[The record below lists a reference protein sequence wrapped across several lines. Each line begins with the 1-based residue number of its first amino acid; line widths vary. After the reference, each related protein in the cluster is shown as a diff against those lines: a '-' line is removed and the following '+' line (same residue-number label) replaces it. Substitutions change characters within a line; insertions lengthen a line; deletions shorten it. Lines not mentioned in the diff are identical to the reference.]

1 MSPWLSQRRVH
12 LVRRSQQS
20 DISLVNGEI
29 RGHTSFSLS
38 AACLKLPAFIKSLI
52 AWCNA
57 DTAANHQ
64 FESYSRGNAS
74 WPSGLVFLYDFAA
87 LWNAFMASFCSFPCV
102 RHAASLFISFIHTTT
117 SMTHLSKAC
126 PDSFH
131 LCSTLYALAAYYQ
144 LFSWHSVNKLAC
156 WNRSP
161 ASSHLVD
168 DDPNHPTDDDPF
180 FSAFASN
187 SSPLDGIVY
196 GIQLGGARAVQV
208 VTQERWRVETP
219 EDSGIF

>member
-1 MSPWLSQRRVH
+1 MLIRPL
-12 LVRRSQQS
+12 L
-20 DISLVNGEI
+20 ISLDPVYGE
-29 RGHTSFSLS
+29 
-38 AACLKLPAFIKSLI
+38 
-52 AWCNA
+52 
-57 DTAANHQ
+57 Q
-64 FESYSRGNAS
+64 S

-102 RHAASLFISFIHTTT
+102 RHAASLDISFVHTTT
-117 SMTHLSKAC
+117 SMTDLSKAC

-144 LFSWHSVNKLAC
+144 LYSWHSISKLAC

-161 ASSHLVD
+161 ASSHLVE

-180 FSAFASN
+180 FSAFASS

-196 GIQLGGARAVQV
+196 GVSDTTLPYGSMKWWRS
-208 VTQERWRVETP
+208 ERWQVETP
-219 EDSGIF
+219 DDSGIF

>member
-1 MSPWLSQRRVH
+1 MNPWLCQH
-12 LVRRSQQS
+12 LVRLVRRFRQS
-20 DISLVNGEI
+20 DISLVESGR

-38 AACLKLPAFIKSLI
+38 AACLKLPALMSSLI

-57 DTAANHQ
+57 DTAAIHQ
-64 FESYSRGNAS
+64 LECYSLGSAS

-102 RHAASLFISFIHTTT
+102 RHAASLYISFIHTRTGDID
-117 SMTHLSKAC
+117 LSKAC

-144 LFSWHSVNKLAC
+144 LFSWHSISKLAC

-161 ASSHLVD
+161 ASSHFVEL
-168 DDPNHPTDDDPF
+168 DPNQPTDDDPF
-180 FSAFASN
+180 FSAFASS

-196 GIQLGGARAVQV
+196 GAILLEQSKWWRI
-208 VTQERWRVETP
+208 ERWQVETP
-219 EDSGIF
+219 GDSGIF

>member
-1 MSPWLSQRRVH
+1 
-12 LVRRSQQS
+12 
-20 DISLVNGEI
+20 
-29 RGHTSFSLS
+29 
-38 AACLKLPAFIKSLI
+38 
-52 AWCNA
+52 
-57 DTAANHQ
+57 
-64 FESYSRGNAS
+64 
-74 WPSGLVFLYDFAA
+74 LYDFAA

-168 DDPNHPTDDDPF
+168 DDPNHPTDDEPF
-180 FSAFASN
+180 FSAFAN
-187 SSPLDGIVY
+187 RSSPLDGIVC
-196 GIQLGGARAVQV
+196 GVSDTTLRKHEV
-208 VTQERWRVETP
+208 VTPQRWRVETP
-219 EDSGIF
+219 ADSGIF